1 MRFTNTQAVK
11 RTSVSSALQA
21 LIELVK
27 HGINTANGLPLVL
40 IRDLT

>member
-1 MRFTNTQAVK
+1 MTQAVK
-11 RTSVSSALQA
+11 QTSMSSALQA

-27 HGINTANGLPLVL
+27 RGINTANGLPLVL